1 MPYTYDPVFGTNQ
14 AHPQAVIPVSTGG
27 VPLGGAYT
35 KAVVLTPGTPVA
47 PGRGVIVKGSGTFG
61 LKLQGGGTVAVNDAT
76 GGAGTKHDGYAV
88 IDVDVTNAGP
98 GATVQILY

>member
-1 MPYTYDPVFGTNQ
+1 MSYVFDPVFGTTP
-14 AHPQAVIPVSTGG
+14 AMPQAVIPVSTGG
-27 VPLGGAYT
+27 TPLGGAYT

-61 LKLQGGGTVAVNDAT
+61 LILKDGGTVAVNDPT
-76 GGAGTKHDGYAV
+76 GGAGTKHDGFSV
-88 IDVDVTNAGP
+88 IDVNMTNAGT